1 MSTMSTL
8 MRHVVFKSA
17 ANRMTGWVI
26 PRRLAVAAILAAMF
40 LPLPAFAQHVAVI
53 VNGSPITTYDIEQRM
68 KFDTLATH
76 KTPSRQDVI
85 EELIDEKLKVQ
96 TGLRYK
102 LEITDSEVDT
112 AYAGMSQRM
121 RVSPQQLTQML
132 AHAGI
137 DAQTLKSKIRADIA
151 WQQIVRGK
159 FSSSLQVRD
168 QDVAMKVASTN
179 PNNEEAKKDVGYEY
193 TLRPILF
200 LVPSGAS
207 AAVIDARKRDAEGLR
222 VRFQNCNDGIPFARA
237 LRDVAVRDQMIKTSA
252 DLAAPMRKILDELEV
267 GRLTTP
273 DVTPQGLQMFALCA
287 RKENKLDGAATRQAR
302 DELFAEQFTAKSKK
316 YLANLRKG
324 AMIEVK

>member
-76 KTPSRQDVI
+76 KTPSR

-207 AAVIDARKRDAEGLR
+207 AAVIDACKRDAE
-222 VRFQNCNDGIPFARA
+222 
-237 LRDVAVRDQMIKTSA
+237 
-252 DLAAPMRKILDELEV
+252 
-267 GRLTTP
+267 
-273 DVTPQGLQMFALCA
+273 
-287 RKENKLDGAATRQAR
+287 
-302 DELFAEQFTAKSKK
+302 
-316 YLANLRKG
+316 
-324 AMIEVK
+324 